1 MILAHHGIA
10 MNGHARNIS
19 LDEDSTASPL
29 RAAIA
34 GNDTATELTIEGIAE
49 IDASPLRRGRLQS
62 VVRDAAAPHSQR
74 ALLAPDPTSSGTFRG
89 VYSVRLNRA
98 AGDLSMAVLK
108 EESAAASDYSN

>member
-19 LDEDSTASPL
+19 LDKDSTASPL
-29 RAAIA
+29 RAAIG
-34 GNDTATELTIEGIAE
+34 GNVTSTELTIEGIAE

-74 ALLAPDPTSSGTFRG
+74 ALLAPDPTSSGPFRG
-89 VYSVRLNRA
+89 ADSVRRNRA
-98 AGDLSMAVLK
+98 AGGLRTA
-108 EESAAASDYSN
+108 